1 MRPALHMPL
10 AEMTMA
16 GPLNSLMAW
25 DSAVLNV

>member
-16 GPLNSLMAW
+16 GPLTSLMAR
-25 DSAVLNV
+25 DSALLRV